1 MSPYLT
7 RLPNEALQIVAYCP
21 WILIRKNQTLAA
33 IMRDQFTTTSHNSNR
48 DEDDDVAVKL
58 SIIF

>member
-1 MSPYLT
+1 
-7 RLPNEALQIVAYCP
+7 
-21 WILIRKNQTLAA
+21 LIRKNQTLAA
-33 IMRDQFTTTSHNSNR
+33 IMRDQFTTTGHNSNR